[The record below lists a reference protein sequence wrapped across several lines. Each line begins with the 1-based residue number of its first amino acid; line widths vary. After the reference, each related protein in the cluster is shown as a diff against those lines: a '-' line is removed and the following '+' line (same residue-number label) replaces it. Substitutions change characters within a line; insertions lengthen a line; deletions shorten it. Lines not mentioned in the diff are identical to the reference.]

1 MRLLMPKTK
10 KNTVFQFEKGLQEL
24 EKIVEQMEQG
34 NSTLE
39 DSLEQFSRAV
49 SLLKDC
55 QLTLKKAEQKVQIL
69 INADSNQE
77 NELLPFEVNEELV

>member
-1 MRLLMPKTK
+1 MPKTR
-10 KNTVFQFEKGLQEL
+10 KNTDFQIEKGLQEL
-24 EKIVEQMEQG
+24 EKIVEQMERG

-55 QLTLKKAEQKVQIL
+55 QLTLKKAEQRVEIL
-69 INADSNQE
+69 ITDSSQKSK
-77 NELLPFEVNEELV
+77 LVPFEMKEELT

>member
-1 MRLLMPKTK
+1 MKGLYEEER
-10 KNTVFQFEKGLQEL
+10 FEKGLQEL
-24 EKIVEQMEQG
+24 EKIVEQMERG

-55 QLTLKKAEQKVQIL
+55 QLTLKNAEQKIQIL
-69 INADSNQE
+69 TNVDTTQKK
-77 NELLPFEVNEELV
+77 ELLPFEINEELA

>member
-1 MRLLMPKTK
+1 MPKTK
-10 KNTVFQFEKGLQEL
+10 KNSVFQFEKGLQEL

-39 DSLEQFSRAV
+39 ESLEQFSRAV

-55 QLTLKKAEQKVQIL
+55 QVTLKKAEQKVQIL
-69 INADSNQE
+69 INTDISQK
-77 NELLPFEVNEELV
+77 NELLPFEVNEELA

>member
-1 MRLLMPKTK
+1 MPKTK
-10 KNTVFQFEKGLQEL
+10 KNPVFQFEKGLQEL
-24 EKIVEQMEQG
+24 EKIVEQMERG

-69 INADSNQE
+69 INSDQKT
-77 NELLPFEVNEELV
+77 ELLPFEVNEELV

>member
-1 MRLLMPKTK
+1 MPKVK
-10 KNTVFQFEKGLQEL
+10 RNADFQFEKGLQEI
-24 EKIVEQMEQG
+24 EKIVEQMERG

-55 QLTLKKAEQKVQIL
+55 QLTLKKAEQRVQIL
-69 INADSNQE
+69 ISDTNRKG
-77 NELLPFEVNEELV
+77 ELVSFEVNEALVQ

>member
-1 MRLLMPKTK
+1 MPKTK
-10 KNTVFQFEKGLQEL
+10 KNTIFQFEKGLQEL
-24 EKIVEQMEQG
+24 EKIVEQMERG

-49 SLLKDC
+49 GLLKDC

-69 INADSNQE
+69 MNTDTNQQ
-77 NELLPFEVNEELV
+77 NELLPFELNEELAQ

>member
-1 MRLLMPKTK
+1 MPKKK
-10 KNTVFQFEKGLQEL
+10 KNTIFQFEKGLQEL
-24 EKIVEQMEQG
+24 EKIVEQMERG

-49 SLLKDC
+49 GLLKDC

-69 INADSNQE
+69 MNTDTNQQ
-77 NELLPFEVNEELV
+77 NELLPFELNEELAQ

>member
-1 MRLLMPKTK
+1 MPKTR
-10 KNTVFQFEKGLQEL
+10 KNTIFQFEKGLQEL
-24 EKIVEQMEQG
+24 EKIVEQMERG

-69 INADSNQE
+69 MNTDTNQK
-77 NELLPFEVNEELV
+77 NELLPFEVNEELA

>member
-1 MRLLMPKTK
+1 MPKPK
-10 KNTVFQFEKGLQEL
+10 KNIVFQFEKGLQEL
-24 EKIVEQMEQG
+24 EKIVEQMERG

-39 DSLEQFSRAV
+39 ESLEQFSRAV

-69 INADSNQE
+69 INTDINQKD
-77 NELLPFEVNEELV
+77 ELLSFEVNQELA

>member
-1 MRLLMPKTK
+1 MPKAK
-10 KNTVFQFEKGLQEL
+10 KNMVFQFEKGLQEL
-24 EKIVEQMEQG
+24 EKIVEQMERG

-55 QLTLKKAEQKVQIL
+55 QLTLKKAEQRVQIL
-69 INADSNQE
+69 INSDQK

>member
-1 MRLLMPKTK
+1 MPKIK
-10 KNTVFQFEKGLQEL
+10 KNTVSQFEKGLQEL
-24 EKIVEQMEQG
+24 EKIVEQMERG

-55 QLTLKKAEQKVQIL
+55 QLTLKKAEQKIQIL
-69 INADSNQE
+69 TNVDTTQKK
-77 NELLPFEVNEELV
+77 ELLPFEINEELA

>member
-1 MRLLMPKTK
+1 MPKTK

-24 EKIVEQMEQG
+24 EKIVEQMERG

-69 INADSNQE
+69 MNTDTNHQ
-77 NELLPFEVNEELV
+77 NEFLPFEVNEELA

>member
-1 MRLLMPKTK
+1 MPKSK

-24 EKIVEQMEQG
+24 EKIVEQMERG

-69 INADSNQE
+69 INLDSRQKSE
-77 NELLPFEVNEELV
+77 LQSFEANEKLV

>member
-1 MRLLMPKTK
+1 MVKTK
-10 KNTVFQFEKGLQEL
+10 KNSVFQFEKGLQEL
-24 EKIVEQMEQG
+24 EKIVEQLERG

-55 QLTLKKAEQKVQIL
+55 QLTLKKAEQKVKIL
-69 INADSNQE
+69 INTDTNQKP
-77 NELLPFEVNEELV
+77 ELLPFEVNEELA

>member
-1 MRLLMPKTK
+1 MPKSK
-10 KNTVFQFEKGLQEL
+10 KSTVFQFEKGLQEL
-24 EKIVEQMEQG
+24 EKIVEQMERG

-69 INADSNQE
+69 INSDTNQKS
-77 NELLPFEVNEELV
+77 ELVPFEVNEELV

>member
-1 MRLLMPKTK
+1 MPKTK

-24 EKIVEQMEQG
+24 EKIVEQMERG

-55 QLTLKKAEQKVQIL
+55 QVTLKNAEQKIQIL
-69 INADSNQE
+69 TKTDSSPKK
-77 NELLPFEVNEELV
+77 ELLPFEINEELA

>member
-1 MRLLMPKTK
+1 MPKIK

-24 EKIVEQMEQG
+24 EKIVEQMERG

-39 DSLEQFSRAV
+39 ESLEQFSRGV

-69 INADSNQE
+69 VNTDPDQKNA
-77 NELLPFEVNEELV
+77 LLPFEVNEELA

>member
-1 MRLLMPKTK
+1 MPKTK

-24 EKIVEQMEQG
+24 EKIVEQIERG

-55 QLTLKKAEQKVQIL
+55 QLTLKNAEQKVQIL
-69 INADSNQE
+69 INTDNQKS
-77 NELLPFEVNEELV
+77 ELLTFEVSKELA